1 MLKCLLAFWSLS
13 SRSCLFDYVSSQVLT
28 VANLWV
34 CLTFRQQLGSVD
46 VVVNCFEKEG
56 RLPPPQAH
64 CQQLSCLIL
73 RLLSPI
79 KVLRNLCLR
88 KLSASERSSIYPAP
102 TGPLTP
108 TPSQLRV
115 GLPLLKDNPP
125 LGLFIHLLQALLGSF
140 ASSFFLLSFKLFL
153 SLGSSPTAMN
163 MPRYLKIW
171 KPNLSPAVQNSLSRG
186 VCRTLSLSPPFTPQF
201 THVCLQVCHFY
212 LKYSWIS
219 PPCQTSWRFQALF
232 LLFLWH
238 FTPSNPWKH
247 SLLGGT
253 PTLLWYHPPLPPST
267 LRSSLVRRRWPSF
280 PSLLV
285 FFQ

>member
-34 CLTFRQQLGSVD
+34 CLAFRQQLGSVD

-115 GLPLLKDNPP
+115 GLPLFKANPP

-153 SLGSSPTAMN
+153 SPGSSPTAMN

-171 KPNLSPAVQNSLSRG
+171 KPNLSPAVQNSLSKEFA
-186 VCRTLSLSPPFTPQF
+186 SLSPCRPLLLLSLPTS
-201 THVCLQVCHFY
+201 VCRSV
-212 LKYSWIS
+212 IS
-219 PPCQTSWRFQALF
+219 TWNILEFS
-232 LLFLWH
+232 
-238 FTPSNPWKH
+238 
-247 SLLGGT
+247 
-253 PTLLWYHPPLPPST
+253 
-267 LRSSLVRRRWPSF
+267 SSLPNQLAFSG
-280 PSLLV
+280 LV
-285 FFQ
+285 PALPLTFHTF